1 MVRKV
6 TGVSRRDDTGYGRG
20 RLPATPN
27 EHQMSRSIHE
37 LRACGERLLK
47 PIKFI
52 YQGALA
58 QRTHG
63 IPPGVWRKP
72 TVKQV
77 KTS

>member
-27 EHQMSRSIHE
+27 EHQMSRAIYE
-37 LRACGERLLK
+37 LRAPGKGLLK
-47 PIKFI
+47 PFEFI
-52 YQGALA
+52 CQGAAA

-63 IPPGVWRKP
+63 IPTGVWRKP